1 MKKLFPKGEE
11 NCRKPAFDADKKRLV
26 EMPCRMPGNLLY

>member
-1 MKKLFPKGEE
+1 MKELFPESEE
-11 NCRKPAFDADKKRLV
+11 KCRKPAFDADKKRLV